1 MWVGGLGGGRWIDG
15 GLSAFYADAERYAL
29 GMPWCTLCKS
39 VYARVCVCMH
49 IHIRMYVCMY
59 VCVYVCMY
67 ACMYVCM
74 HACIY
79 VYMYIC
85 IYVCIRP
92 SSDLVQALLLRL
104 CPAIHAPQLKEALC
118 LCIVLLSFV
127 LVSVVF
133 YLAVSISKYCSVSIS
148 KYCSV
153 SPLSWCLLC
162 FILQ

>member
-1 MWVGGLGGGRWIDG
+1 MEAGTREYCQLSEGKGGKGGHDCFGKVI
-15 GLSAFYADAERYAL
+15 
-29 GMPWCTLCKS
+29 
-39 VYARVCVCMH
+39 
-49 IHIRMYVCMY
+49 CMY
-59 VCVYVCMY
+59 V
-67 ACMYVCM
+67 CMYVCM

-118 LCIVLLSFV
+118 RCIVLLSFV

-133 YLAVSISKYCSVSIS
+133 YLAVKRRCW
-148 KYCSV
+148 K
-153 SPLSWCLLC
+153 WR
-162 FILQ
+162 